1 MSLNIVVFIH
11 LEFFEEFANVIV
23 FYHVNVESDMR
34 AQKLSPL

>member
-23 FYHVNVESDMR
+23 FYPVNVESDMR